1 MTSFAKQH
9 PAPRTLQLVH
19 DVADEVATQR
29 LPIVDDF
36 ITTNHMSRA
45 EIHDVADQLRL
56 VATLLEHSPA
66 GEPSRRAHLR
76 TLERRERPPTMGLPV
91 DDAPQIG

>member
-1 MTSFAKQH
+1 MTSVAE
-9 PAPRTLQLVH
+9 PRPGPRILQLVH

-36 ITTNHMSRA
+36 ITSHHMSRA
-45 EIHDVADQLRL
+45 EIHDVAGQLRL

-76 TLERRERPPTMGLPV
+76 TLERRERPPTLGPPV
-91 DDAPQIG
+91 DAAPQIG